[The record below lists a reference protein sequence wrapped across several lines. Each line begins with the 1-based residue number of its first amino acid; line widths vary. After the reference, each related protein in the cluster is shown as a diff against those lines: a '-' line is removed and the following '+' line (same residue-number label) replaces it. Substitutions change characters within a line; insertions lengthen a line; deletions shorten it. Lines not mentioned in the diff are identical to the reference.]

1 MSIMQKVINALAIAS
16 FVVSGAVVASGVYVY
31 INKDALVEQVK
42 QEALDSV
49 KELLGTS
56 ELGSVL
62 VGGVSD
68 DVDVTDEALGVHT
81 NPPVELPISPF

>member
-68 DVDVTDEALGVHT
+68 DVDVTDEALGVDT

>member
-1 MSIMQKVINALAIAS
+1 MQKVINALAIAS

-31 INKDALVEQVK
+31 MNKDALVEQVK
-42 QEALDSV
+42 TEALDAV

-68 DVDVTDEALGVHT
+68 DVDVTDEALGVDT
-81 NPPVELPISPF
+81 NPPVNLPTSPF